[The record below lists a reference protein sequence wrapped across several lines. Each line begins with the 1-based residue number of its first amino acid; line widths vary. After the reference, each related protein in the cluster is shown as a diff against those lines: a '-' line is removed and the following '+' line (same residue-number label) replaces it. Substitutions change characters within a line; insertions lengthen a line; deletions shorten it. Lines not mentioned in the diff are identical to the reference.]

1 MKISTAM
8 ALGRT
13 MIMPLAGVHLST
25 DQKMGCALGMVQ
37 IAAPSLWQDT
47 FMRARHTL
55 VTTPCTCEM
64 GHVGGM
70 AWDMIR
76 RTNSLNE
83 TIIHLFNHHV
93 MVKKDWTM
101 DQLIDWV
108 ASVEPRDPEE
118 AVTEHA
124 KTQEAIPVEA

>member
-47 FMRARHTL
+47 FMRARRTF

-64 GHVGGM
+64 GHGGGM
-70 AWDMIR
+70 AWCPILR
-76 RTNSLNE
+76 ANFLNE
-83 TIIHLFNHHV
+83 TIIHLFNDHV
-93 MVKKDWTM
+93 MTRKDWTM

-124 KTQEAIPVEA
+124 TTQEAVPVEA